1 MRSTPEGIYAIN
13 ASQFGAIDVP
23 EIKEVRGKEFM
34 YYGENNLFPQK
45 LIELYDSSAIHH
57 TCIQAITDG
66 IVGDG
71 LKYIGDDYINSQGET
86 INELF
91 EKIALDYTLY
101 QGYAV
106 NVIWNKEGTAISEIY
121 HLPFANVRS
130 GKLNEEDKVDEY
142 FYSSDWS
149 NLRKHP
155 HNSYRAFDVSDNSGD
170 NASQIYFCYNYTPGN
185 EVYPLP
191 SYVGAMN
198 DIDLDARVSRYHV
211 SNISQGLSPSMFI
224 QFRNGIPT
232 PEERRE
238 IYKEIEGTFS
248 GEENAGRFFLSFSSP
263 GNEMQVTPIQST
275 NDGYYLTLEERISSR
290 ILTAHRITSPLLLGI
305 KDSSG
310 FSSNAEEIKVSYAHF
325 EGTVVEPK
333 RKKIVSSLGYM
344 LRLAGFN
351 VKLEVEPNK
360 LINEDEVIDV
370 ETPQTNNIA
379 E

>member
-71 LKYIGDDYINSQGET
+71 LKYIGDEYINSQGET

-155 HNSYRAFDVSDNSGD
+155 HNNYRAFDVNDNSGD
-170 NASQIYFCYNYTPGN
+170 NASQVYFCYNYTPGN

-232 PEERRE
+232 PEERRD

-248 GEENAGRFFLSFSSP
+248 GEENAGRFFLSFSEP
-263 GNEMQVTPIQST
+263 GKEMEVTPVQST